1 MNVSTLLDLN
11 FGKCPQPARHSARA
25 SFGLAAI
32 GMGFRSL
39 GAPAP
44 VTKDHLSQSPSASGK
59 SAILEKN
66 TKFRFKSA
74 QMEIH
79 FLKLTGYRI
88 FVPRRRHALP
98 SN

>member
-32 GMGFRSL
+32 GMGFRSP

-44 VTKDHLSQSPSASGK
+44 VTKDHPTQSLSASGK
-59 SAILEKN
+59 IRDIRKKSQIAVRFGANRNSFSEIGSLSDVCSSA
-66 TKFRFKSA
+66 TTRA
-74 QMEIH
+74 
-79 FLKLTGYRI
+79 
-88 FVPRRRHALP
+88 A
-98 SN
+98 

>member
-32 GMGFRSL
+32 GMGFRSP

-44 VTKDHLSQSPSASGK
+44 VTKDRLNQSLSASGK
-59 SAILEKN
+59 IRDIRKKIPNFGSIWRK
-66 TKFRFKSA
+66 
-74 QMEIH
+74 
-79 FLKLTGYRI
+79 
-88 FVPRRRHALP
+88 
-98 SN
+98 